1 MCTFLSFYTCIHL
14 IQTWLRRQFRTIWLC
29 SHLPRWFIKMSQE
42 KLSEQKLLFI
52 KRKMFLMLRL
62 YKKAIYA
69 KYFHGFWIIPILS
82 DCKIK
87 VLCIK
92 LNEIFRIAKHKWMN
106 FLKKIYILLVTN
118 EIHTHW
124 ISEIWCERI
133 VNLSFSIQSEIKIC
147 RLQNTSDILDMCH
160 VFSHRKSRTPFFSF
174 YMKW

>member
-62 YKKAIYA
+62 YKKAKYA
-69 KYFHGFWIIPILS
+69 KYFHGFWIIPIL
-82 DCKIK
+82 
-87 VLCIK
+87 LW
-92 LNEIFRIAKHKWMN
+92 FRIAKHKWIN
-106 FLKKIYILLVTN
+106 FVKIIYIILVTN